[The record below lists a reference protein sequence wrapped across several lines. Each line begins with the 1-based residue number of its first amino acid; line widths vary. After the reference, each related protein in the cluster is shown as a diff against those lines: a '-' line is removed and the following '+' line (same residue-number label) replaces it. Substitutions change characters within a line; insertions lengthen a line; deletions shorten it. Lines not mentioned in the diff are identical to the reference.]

1 MERMAI
7 CMSQCLLLILFEEEA
22 ALVRTCA
29 ILEQITGRKPVGYR
43 APLWEVNPG
52 SAALLARHG
61 LLYDSS
67 LMDDDRPYTFS
78 TEGRRSGTNSRALDE
93 RRLGAVRVFV

>member
-1 MERMAI
+1 MKRIYDEGHEIGAHGYLREPVSTLDPI
-7 CMSQCLLLILFEEEA
+7 EEEA

-29 ILEQITGRKPVGYR
+29 ILEEITGRKPVGYR
-43 APLWEVNPG
+43 ALLREVNPG

-67 LMDDDRPYTFS
+67 LMDDDRPYTLS
-78 TEGRRSGTNSRALDE
+78 TEAGDL
-93 RRLGAVRVFV
+93 V